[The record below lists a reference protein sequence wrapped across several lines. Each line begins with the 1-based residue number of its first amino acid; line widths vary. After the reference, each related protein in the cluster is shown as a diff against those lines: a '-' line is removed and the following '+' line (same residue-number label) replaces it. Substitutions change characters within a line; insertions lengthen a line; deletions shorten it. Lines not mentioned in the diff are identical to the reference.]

1 MPDAA
6 RYHRSRLVLAVVGL
20 ALSVGYLL
28 AMLLTGA
35 AHALAAAAA
44 WTPGGAWA
52 QVAVVAVG
60 LGAAHG
66 LLSLPLTWARGWWLP
81 RRYGLLHQGLP
92 AWLADRAK
100 AALLTGV
107 LGLAAV
113 EVEHAEIGRA
123 HV

>member
-6 RYHRSRLVLAVVGL
+6 RYHRLQLVLAGVGL

-44 WTPGGAWA
+44 GTPGGAWG
-52 QVAVVAVG
+52 QVAVVALG

-66 LLSLPLTWARGWWLP
+66 LLSLPLAWARGWRRTSRP
-81 RRYGLLHQGLP
+81 RP
-92 AWLADRAK
+92 PTARA
-100 AALLTGV
+100 
-107 LGLAAV
+107 
-113 EVEHAEIGRA
+113 
-123 HV
+123 